1 MTKVLYVNHGLG
13 AHCGV
18 YDFGKRQFNHLA
30 KSSLLDAVY
39 AECNSAD
46 EYASI
51 YAIHQPSIVFFNYMP
66 IVMPWL
72 SRESISIFPAKRV
85 VVQHLFDPSSI
96 TAIMNSYSGLFD
108 YMICNDPTLK
118 ITDNRIFS
126 VNRTIHASPNTQNG
140 LSGGEIRIGSFGFG
154 LPHKNF
160 HIIMREINKHF
171 DNAVLNLHMTVG
183 TFTGDYTDGII
194 QSILKEMTKPNI
206 RLNHTNDYLS
216 EEEIIESLASN
227 DINALFY
234 ELPPSNAGISSS
246 ADYLIASG
254 KPMLLSDCAL
264 FRHIDESVPR
274 YPNVNFADIVNSY
287 DTFSNNAIDLKNKYA
302 NLFIDDIEK
311 IIKEIL

>member
-1 MTKVLYVNHGLG
+1 
-13 AHCGV
+13 
-18 YDFGKRQFNHLA
+18 
-30 KSSLLDAVY
+30 
-39 AECNSAD
+39 
-46 EYASI
+46 
-51 YAIHQPSIVFFNYMP
+51 
-66 IVMPWL
+66 
-72 SRESISIFPAKRV
+72 
-85 VVQHLFDPSSI
+85 
-96 TAIMNSYSGLFD
+96 
-108 YMICNDPTLK
+108 
-118 ITDNRIFS
+118 
-126 VNRTIHASPNTQNG
+126 
-140 LSGGEIRIGSFGFG
+140 
-154 LPHKNF
+154 
-160 HIIMREINKHF
+160 
-171 DNAVLNLHMTVG
+171 MTVG